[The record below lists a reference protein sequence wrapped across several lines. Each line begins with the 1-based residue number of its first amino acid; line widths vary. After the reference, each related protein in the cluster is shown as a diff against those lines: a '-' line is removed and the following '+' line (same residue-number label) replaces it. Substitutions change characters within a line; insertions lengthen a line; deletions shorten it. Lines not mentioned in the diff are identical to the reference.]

1 MQSPLPFS
9 VMQMWTAI
17 GNKIYFLLYSTES
30 SKFYVSLPIV
40 EEMIKSMKLDT
51 SDANG

>member
-1 MQSPLPFS
+1 

-30 SKFYVSLPIV
+30 SKFYASLPIV
-40 EEMIKSMKLDT
+40 EELIKSMKLDA
-51 SDANG
+51 SDANR